1 MRVSAL
7 SSMMLWM
14 NKTFVPFVYLI
25 IPKMRLA
32 FFKIRLALG
41 GNVACIS

>member
-1 MRVSAL
+1 
-7 SSMMLWM
+7 M

-32 FFKIRLALG
+32 FFEKQGAFPPTVSRI
-41 GNVACIS
+41 